1 VNVLHRGEG
10 AGLSVVVVGKGV
22 AAVVI
27 SLESNASL
35 WNSGFVG
42 RNPCVA
48 PKTGKRSDTSLCV

>member
-22 AAVVI
+22 AAAVVI
-27 SLESNASL
+27 SLESNASV

-48 PKTGKRSDTSLCV
+48 PKTGKRSDT